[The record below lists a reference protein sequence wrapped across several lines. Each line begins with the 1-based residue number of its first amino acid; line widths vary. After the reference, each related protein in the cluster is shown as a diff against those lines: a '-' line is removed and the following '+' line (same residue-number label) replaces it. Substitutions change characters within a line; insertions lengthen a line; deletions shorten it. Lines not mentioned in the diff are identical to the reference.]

1 MGATVDAPTW
11 EVHMLRADELTVLR
25 HDDTVVRFTD
35 VRYMLGA
42 YGLRV
47 TRADGEEILFPQH
60 EVLTTEVCNAARS
73 ETRARYAMAA

>member
-1 MGATVDAPTW
+1 
-11 EVHMLRADELTVLR
+11 MLRADELTVLR

-42 YGLRV
+42 RGLRV
-47 TRADGEEILFPQH
+47 IRADGAEIVFPQH
-60 EVLTTEVCNAARS
+60 EVLTTEVRNAARS